1 MKTNTLVIFSCFLVM
16 SCASTVQQQSSAPKT
31 AQAKPIKEQR
41 PVRIEATKAADI
53 VDVLT
58 VTSKVQVSMA
68 YAGDS
73 NFTGKAVPGYQA
85 NSCYLE
91 KNAAQ
96 ALAKVAQQAERL
108 GYQLQLFDCYRPQ
121 RASNHFMLWLNNAT
135 DQSTKAA
142 YYPNIEKNQLTPG
155 YIAAHSGHSRA
166 STVDLTL
173 LRKNAAGQW
182 QQLDMGGTYDLFDPV
197 SHSDSDAV
205 NAQQKANRLLLKD
218 LMQQQGFAPYV
229 MEWWH
234 FTLSNEKYPDTYFD
248 FEIRQPLN

>member
-16 SCASTVQQQSSAPKT
+16 SCASTVQQQSSSANT
-31 AQAKPIKEQR
+31 AEAKRITVKRPIQVET
-41 PVRIEATKAADI
+41 TKPADI
-53 VDVLT
+53 VNVLT
-58 VTSKVQVSMA
+58 VTRKVQVSMA

-91 KNAAQ
+91 KNTAQ
-96 ALAKVAQQAERL
+96 ALAKAAQQAERL
-108 GYQLQLFDCYRPQ
+108 GYQLQLLDCYRPQ
-121 RASNHFMLWLNNAT
+121 RASNHFMLWLNNAA

-142 YYPNIEKNQLTPG
+142 FYPKIEKKQLTPG

-173 LRKNAAGQW
+173 VRKTAAGQW
-182 QQLDMGGTYDLFDPV
+182 QPLDMGGTYDLFDPV
-197 SHSDSDAV
+197 SHSDSAAV
-205 NAQQKANRLLLKD
+205 NSQQKANRLLLKD
-218 LMQQQGFAPYV
+218 LMQQQSFVPYA

-234 FTLSNEKYPDTYFD
+234 FTLSNEKYPETYFD
-248 FEIRQPLN
+248 FPVN